1 MKALVSAFNVNIR
14 DFESEE
20 SKMINDLLGREVS
33 IVTSYVGAPYT
44 VKGEIVEIRA
54 PWLKLMEKNK
64 PIYINLNQIIQVK
77 PK

>member
-1 MKALVSAFNVNIR
+1 VNIR

-20 SKMINDLLGREVS
+20 SKMINELLGKEVS
-33 IVTSYVGAPYT
+33 IVTSYVGALYT